1 MRRLLLLVFWP
12 RAVWADLRAR
22 PVAPGRLLLGVLL
35 PLALGITLAH
45 RVGAVWLNTEWSPT
59 YGWPSQQLFGA
70 ATGWVIFGLALGGPL
85 ALAAVFAWL
94 APWCGGRRDFDASL
108 AVATWGTAPLLVA
121 ACGLFFMPMIVV
133 CLLAAVLCFR
143 LYAEGVCALLQVPPE
158 DGPNLVIGS
167 WLAMGALASFTG
179 LGLRVL

>member
-35 PLALGITLAH
+35 PLALGITLA
-45 RVGAVWLNTEWSPT
+45 LS
-59 YGWPSQQLFGA
+59 
-70 ATGWVIFGLALGGPL
+70 
-85 ALAAVFAWL
+85 AVFAWL